1 MPHRRSQKGGNLLT
15 DALAGAKTV
24 AREAA
29 RLARENQ
36 ILSDALKAGGFNRL
50 GGMAEA
56 AGYGKRKPLKRQQK
70 GGSWFGDVAGGILSV
85 PASIVAGGLGGL
97 VGAVKGLGR
106 HQKGGYGMPAE
117 GLVRL
122 REARLGIVDPG
133 MYGMGPPRAPKIF
146 A

>member
-1 MPHRRSQKGGNLLT
+1 MLT
-15 DALAGAKTV
+15 DVLAGAKTV

-29 RLARENQ
+29 RLARENA
-36 ILSDALKAGGFNRL
+36 ILSDALKAGGFKRL
-50 GGMAEA
+50 GDMTEA
-56 AGYGKRKPLKRQQK
+56 AGYGKRRKPLKRQQK

-85 PASIVAGGLGGL
+85 PASMVAGGLGGL

-106 HQKGGYGMPAE
+106 HQKGGFSMPAG
-117 GLVRL
+117 GLARL
-122 REARLGIVDPG
+122 REARLGIVDPGIVDG